1 MNTALIAKVGWRVL
15 HDCTSLWAR
24 VVRSKYK
31 VGTIHESQWTVA
43 KGTWSSTWRSVGFGL
58 RAVIYPGHSWVVGD
72 GRSIRFWTDKWL
84 SSKSLI
90 DDVVGALPLGFE
102 QLSVRDLWREEA
114 GWDLT
119 RIALWVSKE
128 KRMELA
134 AIVVDNFTGAR
145 DRLSWG
151 ESPDGKFTDMES
163 FYRRVWKVVAP
174 ERVRTFLWMVSK
186 QIIMTNSERA
196 RRHICDSD
204 ICTVCKGGIETI
216 IHVLRDC
223 PAMSGIWQRIV
234 PPQRRHKFFTQTLL
248 EWIYANLREGIVI
261 DGISWATTFA
271 MALWWGWKWR
281 CCNVFG
287 ENRVCRDRVKF
298 VKDIAAEVTKANVA
312 FGGRAIAGARVERMI
327 RWKEPSV
334 GWFKLNTDG
343 ASRGNPGPATAGGV
357 LRDENGIWCGGF
369 ALNIGRCSAPLAE
382 LWGVYYGLYMAWE
395 RKLTRIELEVD
406 SEVVVGFLKA
416 GIGAAHPLS
425 FLVRMCHGFLVRD
438 WIVRISH
445 VYREANR
452 LADGLANYAFSLPLG
467 FHVFDVLP
475 SSLVSVFRE
484 DESGTECPRQVRL

>member
-1 MNTALIAKVGWRVL
+1 
-15 HDCTSLWAR
+15 
-24 VVRSKYK
+24 
-31 VGTIHESQWTVA
+31 
-43 KGTWSSTWRSVGFGL
+43 
-58 RAVIYPGHSWVVGD
+58 
-72 GRSIRFWTDKWL
+72 
-84 SSKSLI
+84 
-90 DDVVGALPLGFE
+90 
-102 QLSVRDLWREEA
+102 
-114 GWDLT
+114 
-119 RIALWVSKE
+119 
-128 KRMELA
+128 MELA

-151 ESPDGKFTDMES
+151 ESPDGKFTVSSAYSFVTQDLCPRQDMES
-163 FYRRVWKVVAP
+163 FYRWVWKGVAP

-186 QIIMTNSERA
+186 QIIMINLERA

-261 DGISWATTFA
+261 NGISWATTFA

-281 CCNVFG
+281 CCNVFA

-298 VKDIAAEVTKANVA
+298 VKDITAEVTKANVA

-382 LWGVYYGLYMAWE
+382 LWGVYYGL
-395 RKLTRIELEVD
+395 
-406 SEVVVGFLKA
+406 
-416 GIGAAHPLS
+416 
-425 FLVRMCHGFLVRD
+425 
-438 WIVRISH
+438 
-445 VYREANR
+445 
-452 LADGLANYAFSLPLG
+452 
-467 FHVFDVLP
+467 
-475 SSLVSVFRE
+475 
-484 DESGTECPRQVRL
+484 